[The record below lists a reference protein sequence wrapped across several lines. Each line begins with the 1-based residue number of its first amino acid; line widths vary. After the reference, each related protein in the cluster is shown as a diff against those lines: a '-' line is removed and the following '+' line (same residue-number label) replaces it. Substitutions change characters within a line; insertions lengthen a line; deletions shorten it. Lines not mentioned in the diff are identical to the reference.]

1 MNGKAESKQIWSIC
15 NVSFFRWSLL
25 MLRISAMRR
34 QNCRK
39 AKGQFEQKKI
49 WMLLLLNS
57 KPCALS
63 GLTKQRT
70 IYKIMKD
77 IDCIWGQIA
86 CDSKLSIIKKIWS
99 SFNKLKNPPSFHHF
113 NPKLCWL
120 FLQQWDVPVPYICR
134 NPPWVPCKH
143 IIIIYVCNI

>member
-1 MNGKAESKQIWSIC
+1 MTKLNQNKYAQ
-15 NVSFFRWSLL
+15 FAMFHSLDGPCWCWENL
-25 MLRISAMRR
+25 LWGDKTVEKPRG
-34 QNCRK
+34 NLN
-39 AKGQFEQKKI
+39 KKI

-143 IIIIYVCNI
+143 EIIIYICNI